1 MYHLCQ
7 LFGMIKA
14 DKGWSKRKEGDWA
27 SPLRIVYSYNSDCLT
42 VAWWWKAWELSC
54 QLPGGFTSSNVA
66 TSEVPLQV
74 RRQRLLSN
82 WGFLCKCSRCEAED
96 LWPRL
101 RFIFGP
107 KHTSKMGNFWLTG
120 GAFSPLDSWDL
131 DKSIDVHWLPS
142 FKHCQYVSLDKL
154 ELRAGRPPDLWEM
167 LRTAGRK
174 QIRKCSRTYFSAIR
188 TSREHA
194 RAICLVYIYITLCK
208 RDVLLSTEP
217 THGMGIQCCPKS
229 ACCKKAILF
238 TYKYNIYKLYLI
250 STYK

>member
-107 KHTSKMGNFWLTG
+107 KHTSKMGNFDLRGLLSHLWIVG
-120 GAFSPLDSWDL
+120 IWISPLM
-131 DKSIDVHWLPS
+131 SIDFPVSSTANMSHWTSWNSEPADRQTCEKCWGQPAGS
-142 FKHCQYVSLDKL
+142 RFGSAA
-154 ELRAGRPPDLWEM
+154 ELIFLRYGPRASM
-167 LRTAGRK
+167 
-174 QIRKCSRTYFSAIR
+174 
-188 TSREHA
+188 REPF
-194 RAICLVYIYITLCK
+194 VWYIYI
-208 RDVLLSTEP
+208 
-217 THGMGIQCCPKS
+217 
-229 ACCKKAILF
+229 
-238 TYKYNIYKLYLI
+238 
-250 STYK
+250 